1 MGLAERLVDFFRCAP
16 PRKKKP
22 QIARALR
29 PGSDGVVQPGGDRQ
43 FGDSWNRTSGIF
55 SGDAFQYPASRDGNH
70 HDAGG
75 KLFAWRIPSGE
86 FQRVANK
93 QLFEPDWLT
102 CTLKVKSQGSGAETA
117 DRPRRNF
124 QWPHPILVD
133 SKLRVDWSV
142 RKAQRSYCIS
152 SAFLDGAL
160 HGFGKPRRCDVNRLF
175 EVWTFER
182 IGLIEDRQNAL
193 STIGK
198 KSFDRDFPPR
208 YVIFH
213 EHLLEIRL
221 TSGKNLRGFEQ
232 ATNTCSRREKLLT
245 IVRAHYTL
253 TRRKRKR
260 F

>member
-102 CTLKVKSQGSGAETA
+102 CTIRRESQGSGAKPTN
-117 DRPRRNF
+117 RPRGNF
-124 QWPHPILVD
+124 QWPDPIFVD
-133 SKLRVDWSV
+133 AKLRVDWPV
-142 RKAQRSYCIS
+142 RETQSADGIFR
-152 SAFLDGAL
+152 AFLNGVL
-160 HGFGKPRRCDVNRLF
+160 RGFGKPRWCDVDGFF
-175 EVWTFER
+175 EVRAFER
-182 IGLIEDRQNAL
+182 IGLIEDRQYAQ
-193 STIGK
+193 STIGE
-198 KSFDRDFPPR
+198 KSFDGHFPAR
-208 YVIFH
+208 YVAFH
-213 EHLLEIRL
+213 EQLIE
-221 TSGKNLRGFEQ
+221 
-232 ATNTCSRREKLLT
+232 
-245 IVRAHYTL
+245 
-253 TRRKRKR
+253 
-260 F
+260 